1 MILANKTRKLE
12 RRVTIKGLE
21 SQIIEAAQLA
31 VIQANEQVNHIS
43 MMSQGLFIGL
53 SGKLSPLL
61 VGPESLQTALANLTN
76 VAQAK
81 GYNAISTVLPHILEL
96 PSSMYVHRGRQIV
109 DIIVHVPLVALAS
122 KRLLYKQTDI
132 LFILPF
138 KINEVD
144 PELKHRDQ
152 EHAVWTIKQTGN
164 FVATNTESSI
174 SYELSKDALDS
185 CTRINDNWHCR
196 HLIRRRDNFQ
206 NSCEVALYH
215 SQMQDIHELCEV
227 ELSTIPETAVSID
240 NRRTIIY
247 SKKQLI
253 DVDCSFNNGSRT
265 GPKQFRIEGASE
277 IILPKGGDCTV
288 STLRHRWRAD
298 YYLEIEAGP
307 RVLPIHLNFQEML
320 GAAAEEL
327 AKYVKDLELN
337 PYRPVSFK
345 KVYDAI
351 GNIKEWHERK
361 WVKWLLLAV
370 ALVVILGGVA
380 LFVYWYV
387 WKRSH
392 SELLTDATS
401 VSAIFKRYL
410 HYKNKSDNP
419 SSEADDP
426 TDGVTFSSASGSQ
439 SRPRP
444 RRKVQEELRDMEE
457 EMNRLLEDLAKHE
470 ATTSDSQ
477 KKVNDKK
484 EEFEN
489 VFKRINRGLERERQR
504 QEDA

>member
-1 MILANKTRKLE
+1 M
-12 RRVTIKGLE
+12 
-21 SQIIEAAQLA
+21 EAAQLA
-31 VIQANEQVNHIS
+31 VIQSNEQVNHIS
-43 MMSQGLFIGL
+43 MMSQGLFTGL

-61 VGPESLQTALANLTN
+61 VGPESLQVALVNLTN

-81 GYNAISTVLPHILEL
+81 GYNAISTVLPHIFEL
-96 PSSMYVHRGRQIV
+96 PSSMYIHRGRQIV

-122 KRLLYKQTDI
+122 KRILYKRTDI
-132 LFILPF
+132 PFILLF

-164 FVATNTESSI
+164 FVATSTESSI
-174 SYELSKDALDS
+174 SYELSKDALDT
-185 CTRINDNWHCR
+185 CTKINDNWYCR

-215 SQMQDIHELCEV
+215 SQMQDIHQLCEV

-253 DVDCSFNNGSRT
+253 DVDCSFNNGSKT
-265 GPKQFRIEGASE
+265 GPKQLRIEGVSD
-277 IILPKGGDCTV
+277 IILPKEGDCTV

-307 RVLPIHLNFQEML
+307 RVLPIHLDFKEML
-320 GAAAEEL
+320 GAAVEEL

-351 GNIKEWHERK
+351 GEIKEWHDRK

-392 SELLTDATS
+392 SDLFTEATG

-410 HYKNKSDNP
+410 SWKEQNENANAEVDNP
-419 SSEADDP
+419 AELATFRSS
-426 TDGVTFSSASGSQ
+426 TG
-439 SRPRP
+439 SRPP
-444 RRKVQEELRDMEE
+444 LKLKRKVQEELRDMEL
-457 EMNRLLEDLAKHE
+457 EMDRLLEDISRND
-470 ATTSDSQ
+470 TSASSNQ
-477 KKVNDKK
+477 KIVDEKK

-489 VFKRINRGLERERQR
+489 TFRSLNRRLERERLR

>member
-1 MILANKTRKLE
+1 
-12 RRVTIKGLE
+12 
-21 SQIIEAAQLA
+21 
-31 VIQANEQVNHIS
+31 
-43 MMSQGLFIGL
+43 MMSQGLFTGL
-53 SGKLSPLL
+53 SGKLLPLL
-61 VGPESLQTALANLTN
+61 VGPESLQTALTNLTN

-81 GYNAISTVLPHILEL
+81 GYNAISTVLPHIFEL

-109 DIIVHVPLVALAS
+109 DLIVHIPLVALAS
-122 KRLLYKQTDI
+122 KRLLYKRTDI
-132 LFILPF
+132 PFILPF

-185 CTRINDNWHCR
+185 CTRINDKWYCR

-253 DVDCSFNNGSRT
+253 NVDCSFNNGSRT
-265 GPKQFRIEGASE
+265 GPKQFRIEGVSE

-288 STLRHRWRAD
+288 STLRHRWKAD
-298 YYLEIEAGP
+298 YCLEVAAGP
-307 RVLPIHLNFQEML
+307 RVLPIHLSFNEML
-320 GAAAEEL
+320 GAAVEEL
-327 AKYVKDLELN
+327 AKYVKDLEIN

-351 GNIKEWHERK
+351 GDIKEWHERK
-361 WVKWLLLAV
+361 WVRWLLVAV
-370 ALVVILGGVA
+370 ALVVVLGGAA
-380 LFVYWYV
+380 LFIYWYV
-387 WKRSH
+387 WRRSQ
-392 SELLTDATS
+392 SELLTYATS
-401 VSAIFKRYL
+401 ISATFRRYL
-410 HYKNKSDNP
+410 QVRGRNEDP
-419 SSEADDP
+419 SPELDDP
-426 TDGVTFSSASGSQ
+426 TDSVTFPSAPSSQ
-439 SRPRP
+439 PRP
-444 RRKVQEELRDMEE
+444 KPRKKVREELRDMEDE
-457 EMNRLLEDLAKHE
+457 TARLLEELNKHN
-470 ATTSDSQ
+470 ASNTNDQ
-477 KKVNDKK
+477 KKVDEKK

-489 VFKRINRGLERERQR
+489 VFKRINKTLERERQR